1 MRTEALIRA
10 WPRFGEWINQNRQ
23 ELRIHR
29 RLTEAAVEWE
39 KLNRD
44 PSALYRGI
52 RLAQA
57 LEWAKTNMQKLNTLE
72 SRFLE
77 SSKELH
83 EEEIAAK
90 EAQQQRELAQAQ
102 RLAKET
108 EARRQAEAQRA
119 EEAEARRQAEAQ
131 RAEEAEAREKEQSKA
146 NRRLQK
152 RHRMI
157 TFLFL
162 IAIVVGAYA
171 SYQQI
176 QAQFLFDQLCEKHRI
191 MIEDF
196 NVPVEQDENCE

>member
-119 EEAEARRQAEAQ
+119 EEAEAR
-131 RAEEAEAREKEQSKA
+131 EKEQSKA